1 MRKRKK
7 IDNNKIIKNIK
18 LPILTLDARW
28 HELFPDEIKS
38 FRIKELEQ
46 KINRLLKNQGKMVH
60 DIKDMKKLKKS
71 LVSDIVVNMDIK
83 NDLLGK
89 SKEKKLDQNKRY
101 INELNEK
108 IDKASDRLSELPYK
122 IKEANEELM
131 LESIQ
136 SCYER
141 IHVNQDKLDEISE
154 WIKKTREELKQKIL
168 EKHDMESAN
177 NLIYSYM
184 HDILGSEVIDVFD
197 VKLNINNKASEEPV
211 IKE

>member
-197 VKLNINNKASEEPV
+197 VKLNVNNKASEEPV

>member
-7 IDNNKIIKNIK
+7 VDYDKLIKNKK

-38 FRIKELEQ
+38 PRIKELEH
-46 KINRLLKNQGKMVH
+46 KVNRLLKDQGKVVY

-71 LVSDIVVNMDIK
+71 LISDIVVNMDIK
-83 NDLLGK
+83 NDIIGK

-122 IKEANEELM
+122 IKEANEELV
-131 LESIQ
+131 LESLK
-136 SCYER
+136 SGYER
-141 IHVNQDKLDEISE
+141 ISDNQDKLDDISE
-154 WIKKTREELKQKIL
+154 WIQKTREELKQKIL
-168 EKHDMESAN
+168 EKHDMETDN
-177 NLIYSYM
+177 NLMYSYM
-184 HDILGSEVIDVFD
+184 HDILGSEVIDAFD
-197 VKLNINNKASEEPV
+197 LKLNIDKKNSDNP
-211 IKE
+211 